1 MEVAPFGGVKQS
13 GLGREGSSYGLD
25 EYLEVK
31 AFHVGGL

>member
-1 MEVAPFGGVKQS
+1 
-13 GLGREGSSYGLD
+13 GLCRDGSSYGLD